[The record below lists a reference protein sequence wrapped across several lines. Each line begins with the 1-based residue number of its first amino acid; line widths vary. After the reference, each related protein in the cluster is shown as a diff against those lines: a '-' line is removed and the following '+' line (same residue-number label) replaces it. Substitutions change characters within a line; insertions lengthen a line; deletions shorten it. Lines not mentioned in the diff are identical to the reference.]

1 MTYNSEPKKTSF
13 IAFLFDANHDFFARS
28 YVYGAP
34 CEQKLLQAIAVSD
47 IRDEIHARIRRGD
60 ILAHNMAYELSRLLI
75 IPQPHSGIRTTQ
87 SSEYRSSH
95 RKWAT
100 VVGDMVDTLEEQW
113 CTTARSRLAD
123 RLSETMIYCLSVHP
137 IELHLAQC
145 IDDKLRHYEPYL
157 GALELDSMNP
167 LHHKLFYADL
177 LDCVYLKGKTLFASG
192 WDTDE
197 GVHEFG
203 IMANQHFSLQQLKYS
218 KFMENAPPRLK
229 VVSLSERGKV
239 SQNRLISIS
248 KDYHFNKVANE
259 LIRFAKER
267 QKNFHVD
274 LKVLPPEID
283 QLKVPVEKLL
293 NYALNVDHKE
303 GKHKARLF
311 KAALGIEA
319 KQWRY
324 LAYQL
329 CEEMKD
335 AKLEVTHVTEHGIK
349 HRAFLQIAGLNG
361 KMCKVRTAWIISP
374 NEPAKLV
381 TAYPDGEDEDLV
393 KHKYPSLYVPM
404 ENDVHLRWE
413 KIFFAASR
421 MGEEASMAC
430 VPNPLHVK
438 GIGIKLEGQ
447 CGGAY
452 VQIKN
457 NKGFSSWLITNGHA
471 LQVSRSRIKIPVRLN
486 TQSVDRAVAYA
497 TAFSKVL
504 WLNDIDEAS
513 VKSYLS

>member
-1 MTYNSEPKKTSF
+1 MK
-13 IAFLFDANHDFFARS
+13 
-28 YVYGAP
+28 
-34 CEQKLLQAIAVSD
+34 AIAESD
-47 IRDEIHARIRRGD
+47 TRDEIHARIRRGD
-60 ILAHNMAYELSRLLI
+60 ILVHNMAYELSRLLI
-75 IPQPHSGIRTTQ
+75 IPQPLSSTWTTQ
-87 SSEYRSSH
+87 SNEYRPSH

-113 CTTARSRLAD
+113 CTTDRLHLAD
-123 RLSETMIYCLSVHP
+123 KLSETMIYCLSVHP

-157 GALELDSMNP
+157 GAIELDSMNP

-177 LDCVYLKGKTLFASG
+177 LDCVYLKGKTMFASK
-192 WDTDE
+192 WDIDE

-203 IMANQHFSLQQLKYS
+203 ITANQYFSLHQLKYRE
-218 KFMENAPPRLK
+218 FMENAPRFPK

-239 SQNRLISIS
+239 SQKRLISIS
-248 KDYHFNKVANE
+248 KDNHFSKVANE
-259 LIRFAKER
+259 LIRFAKEG
-267 QKNFHVD
+267 QKNLHVD
-274 LKVLPPEID
+274 LKILPPEID

-303 GKHKARLF
+303 GKHKARIF

-324 LAYQL
+324 LAFQL
-329 CEEMKD
+329 GEEMKD

-381 TAYPDGEDEDLV
+381 TAYPEGEDEDLV
-393 KHKYPSLYVPM
+393 GHKYPSLYVPM
-404 ENDVHLRWE
+404 ENDMHLRWE
-413 KIFFAASR
+413 KIFFAASK
-421 MGEEASMAC
+421 MGEEASMEC
-430 VPNPLHVK
+430 VPNPIHVE
-438 GIGIKLEGQ
+438 GIGIDLEGQ
-447 CGGAY
+447 CGGAF

-457 NKGFSSWLITNGHA
+457 NKGFSGWLITNGHA
-471 LQVSRSRIKIPVRLN
+471 LQVSRSRIQIPVRLN
-486 TQSVDRAVAYA
+486 TQSVDRAIAYA
-497 TAFSKVL
+497 KAFSKVL
-504 WLNDIDEAS
+504 WLNDIDEVS